1 MDTLLGQILGGRYK
15 IINSLGGGAFG
26 QTYIAEDLQL
36 PDHPRCVVK
45 QLKPQTKDEQ
55 TLKIARRLF
64 DTEATVLHR
73 LGSHDQIPRLLAHFE
88 EKQEFYLVQDC
99 IEGQPLSQ
107 EIQPG
112 KQLSEAKVIALLND
126 VLSVLAFVHG
136 QNVIHRDLKPSNLI
150 RRASDGKLV
159 LIDFGAVKQVSS
171 QGISEGATVAIGTP
185 GYMPSEQLAGSPR
198 PNSDIYALGAIA
210 IQALT
215 GTVPSRFPQDP
226 VSGEL
231 VWRDK
236 AQVSEP
242 LAQILDKM
250 VRSHFRDRY
259 PSAEEVLADLA
270 NLKNCLEAPTQNQ
283 GQPTPSQ
290 IRPPNR
296 STSTGG
302 APDTPTGTVAPPPVP
317 PSPVPPPPVPRRFKP
332 WYLWVLGAV
341 LGVSAC
347 SLAFFLRPDPLSQ
360 ADKLIDAQQ
369 PEAALTIAD
378 QVLKNKPDNAKAWK
392 IQGDAYFLLERYEQ
406 ALIAYDKALKIQPND
421 PKIWNNR
428 GKTLYQLQRY
438 DEALKS
444 HDKALEINPSDAQA
458 LNGRGLA
465 LIGMKRFQE
474 ALDAFDKA
482 RQIQPKDPK
491 SWENQAL
498 ALEYLQRSQDARQ
511 AYQEA
516 LASYNDTLQAN
527 PKDIQALVD
536 RGNVLSKLQRFPE
549 ALKSF
554 EDAIVID
561 PNYYPAW
568 VGQGSALFF
577 LQRSDDALKAYGKAL
592 EIRPKFHIAWHN
604 RASLLAELGRLDDAI
619 KDYDKVL
626 EFNPDFYQAWRDRG
640 FALLQLK
647 RQQEAL
653 VSFDKALR
661 TEPNDPKSWVGR
673 GIALTVSNRYDEA
686 LAALDKA
693 LKIDPGDLV
702 ALLNRGFALEGLG
715 RNDEALEVY
724 NKAIEIQPNFQAA
737 IQQRKQLQQKLYR

>member
-1 MDTLLGQILGGRYK
+1 MLGQTLGGRYK
-15 IINSLGGGAFG
+15 IISSLGGGAFG
-26 QTYIAEDLQL
+26 QTYIAEDHQL

-45 QLKPQTKDEQ
+45 QLKPQAKDEL
-55 TLKIARRLF
+55 TLKTARRLF
-64 DTEATVLHR
+64 DTEAKVLHR
-73 LGSHDQIPRLLAHFE
+73 LGSHDLIPRLLAHFE
-88 EKQEFYLVQDC
+88 EQQEFYLVQDC
-99 IEGQPLSQ
+99 IEGEPLSQ

-112 KQLSEAKVIALLND
+112 KQLSEAFAVALLND
-126 VLSVLAFVHG
+126 VLPALAFVHR

-150 RRASDGKLV
+150 RRAGDGKLV

-171 QGISEGATVAIGTP
+171 QGISEGVTVAIGTP

-210 IQALT
+210 IHALT
-215 GTVPSRFPQDP
+215 GIAPSRLPQDP

-231 VWRDK
+231 VWRDR
-236 AQVSEP
+236 ARVSEP

-270 NLKNCLEAPTQNQ
+270 NLPQGDRTENQ
-283 GQPTPSQ
+283 GEPTPSQ

-296 STSTGG
+296 STPTGG
-302 APDTPTGTVAPPPVP
+302 APDTPTGTVV
-317 PSPVPPPPVPRRFKP
+317 PPPVPRRFK
-332 WYLWVLGAV
+332 LWHVGAIVAV
-341 LGVSAC
+341 LGLAAG

-360 ADKLIDAQQ
+360 ANKLIDAQQ

-378 QVLKNKPDNAKAWK
+378 GVLKNRPDDAKAWK
-392 IQGDAYFLLERYEQ
+392 IQGDAYFFLERYEQ
-406 ALIAYDKALKIQPND
+406 ALLAYDRALKIQPDD

-444 HDKALEINPSDAQA
+444 HDKALELNPSDVQA
-458 LNGRGLA
+458 LNGRGRA

-482 RQIQPKDPK
+482 RQIQPKEPK
-491 SWENQAL
+491 SWENQAF
-498 ALEYLQRSQDARQ
+498 ALEYLQRSQEARQ

-516 LASYNDTLQAN
+516 LASYSDTLKAN

-549 ALKSF
+549 ALNSF
-554 EDAIVID
+554 EGAIATD

-568 VGQGSALFF
+568 VGKGSALFF
-577 LQRSDDALKAYGKAL
+577 LQRPDDALKAYDRAL

-604 RASLLAELGRLDDAI
+604 RASLLAELQRFEEAI
-619 KDYDKVL
+619 KDYDRAR

-640 FALLQLK
+640 FALLQLQ
-647 RQQEAL
+647 RQQEAI
-653 VSFDKALR
+653 VSFDRALR

-673 GIALTVSNRYDEA
+673 GIALTVSKRYDEA
-686 LAALDKA
+686 LAALDRA
-693 LKIDPGDLV
+693 IKIAPSDPV
-702 ALLNRGFALEGLG
+702 ALLNRGVALEGLG
-715 RNDEALEVY
+715 RNEDALEVY
-724 NKAIEIQPNFQAA
+724 NKVIEIQPNFLPA
-737 IQQRKQLQQKLYR
+737 IQQRKQLQEKLGR

>member
-15 IINSLGGGAFG
+15 IISSLGGGAFG
-26 QTYIAEDLQL
+26 QTYIAQDLQL
-36 PDHPRCVVK
+36 PDLPRCVVK
-45 QLKPQTKDEQ
+45 QLKPQAKDEL
-55 TLKIARRLF
+55 TLKTARRLF

-88 EKQEFYLVQDC
+88 EQQEFYLVQDC
-99 IEGQPLSQ
+99 IEGEPLSQ

-112 KQLSEAKVIALLND
+112 KQLSEASVIPLLKD
-126 VLSVLAFVHG
+126 VLSTLAFVHR

-150 RRASDGKLV
+150 RRAGDGKLV

-171 QGISEGATVAIGTP
+171 QGISEGGTVAIGTA

-198 PNSDIYALGAIA
+198 HNSDIYALGAIA

-215 GTVPSRFPQDP
+215 GTVPSRLPQDP
-226 VSGEL
+226 LSGEL

-250 VRSHFRDRY
+250 VHSHFRDRY
-259 PSAEEVLADLA
+259 QSAEEVLTDLA
-270 NLKNCLEAPTQNQ
+270 NLPQGNPTENQ
-283 GQPTPSQ
+283 GQATPSQ

-296 STSTGG
+296 PISTGG

-317 PSPVPPPPVPRRFKP
+317 RRFNP
-332 WYLWVLGAV
+332 WYLWVAGAV
-341 LGVSAC
+341 LGVSAS

-360 ADKLIDAQQ
+360 ADKFIDAQQ
-369 PEAALTIAD
+369 PEAALTIVD
-378 QVLKNKPDNAKAWK
+378 QVIKKKSDNPQAWK
-392 IQGDAYFLLERYEQ
+392 IQGDGYFLLERYEQ
-406 ALIAYDKALKIQPND
+406 ALLAYDRALKIQPDD

-438 DEALKS
+438 EDALKS
-444 HDKALEINPSDAQA
+444 HDKALEINPSDVQA
-458 LNGRGLA
+458 LNGRGRA

-498 ALEYLQRSQDARQ
+498 ALEYLNRPQDARQ

-516 LASYNDTLQAN
+516 LASYSDTLKAN

-549 ALKSF
+549 ALDSF
-554 EDAIVID
+554 EEALATD

-568 VGQGSALFF
+568 VGKGSALFF
-577 LQRSDDALKAYGKAL
+577 LQRPDDALKAYDKAL

-604 RASLLAELGRLDDAI
+604 RASLLAELQRFDEAI
-619 KDYDKVL
+619 KDYDRAL
-626 EFNPDFYQAWRDRG
+626 EFNPEFYQAWRDRG

-647 RQQEAL
+647 RQKEAI
-653 VSFDKALR
+653 VSFDRALKI
-661 TEPNDPKSWVGR
+661 EPNDAKSWVGR
-673 GIALTVSNRYDEA
+673 GIALTVSKRYDEA

-693 LKIDPGDLV
+693 IKIAPSDPV

-715 RNDEALEVY
+715 RNEDALEVY
-724 NKAIEIQPNFQAA
+724 NQVIEIQPNFLPA
-737 IQQRKQLQQKLYR
+737 IQQRKQLQQKLGR

>member
-1 MDTLLGQILGGRYK
+1 MDTLLGQTLGGRYK
-15 IINSLGGGAFG
+15 IISSLGGGAFG
-26 QTYIAEDLQL
+26 QTYIAEDHQL

-45 QLKPQTKDEQ
+45 QLKPQAKDEM
-55 TLKIARRLF
+55 TLKTARRLF
-64 DTEATVLHR
+64 DTEAKVLHR

-88 EKQEFYLVQDC
+88 ETQEFYLVLDC
-99 IEGQPLSQ
+99 IEGHPLSQ

-112 KQLSEAKVIALLND
+112 KQLSEAFVIPLLND
-126 VLSVLAFVHG
+126 VLSALAFVHR

-150 RRASDGKLV
+150 RRAGDGKLV

-198 PNSDIYALGAIA
+198 HNSDIYALGAIA

-215 GTVPSRFPQDP
+215 GTVPSRLPQDP

-259 PSAEEVLADLA
+259 QSAEEVLKDLA
-270 NLKNCLEAPTQNQ
+270 NLENLPD
-283 GQPTPSQ
+283 PPSQ
-290 IRPPNR
+290 IAPRHSRLP
-296 STSTGG
+296 SGG
-302 APDTPTGTVAPPPVP
+302 APDTPTGTAA
-317 PSPVPPPPVPRRFKP
+317 PPPVPRRFKP
-332 WYLWVLGAV
+332 WHIGVLVAILGA
-341 LGVSAC
+341 ATAT
-347 SLAFFLRPDPLSQ
+347 LALFLRTDELRRAEQ
-360 ADKLIDAQQ
+360 LIDDQQ

-378 QVLKNKPDNAKAWK
+378 KRLQNKPDDPKAWK
-392 IQGDAYFLLERYEQ
+392 IQGDAYFFLERYEQ
-406 ALIAYDKALKIQPND
+406 ALLAYDKALKIQPDD

-458 LNGRGLA
+458 LNGRGRA

-474 ALDAFDKA
+474 ALYAFDKA
-482 RQIQPKDPK
+482 RLIQPKDPK
-491 SWENQAL
+491 SWENQAF
-498 ALEYLQRSQDARQ
+498 ALEYLKRDQEARQ

-516 LASYNDTLQAN
+516 LASYNYTLKAN
-527 PKDIQALVD
+527 PKDLQALVD
-536 RGNVLSKLQRFPE
+536 RGNVFSKLQRFPE
-549 ALKSF
+549 ALNSF
-554 EDAIVID
+554 EEAIAID

-568 VGQGSALFF
+568 VGKGSALFF
-577 LQRSDDALKAYGKAL
+577 LQRPDDALKAYDKTL
-592 EIRPKFHIAWHN
+592 EIRPRFHLAWHN
-604 RASLLAELGRLDDAI
+604 RASLLAELRRFEEAI
-619 KDYDKVL
+619 KDYDNAL
-626 EFNPDFYQAWRDRG
+626 EFNPEFYQAWRDRG

-647 RQQEAL
+647 RQQEAI
-653 VSFDKALR
+653 VSFDKALKI
-661 TEPNDPKSWVGR
+661 EPNDPKSWVGR
-673 GIALTVSNRYDEA
+673 GIALTVNKRYDEA

-693 LKIDPGDLV
+693 IKIAPSDPV

-715 RNDEALEVY
+715 RNDDALEVY
-724 NKAIEIQPNFQAA
+724 NQVIEIQPNFLPA
-737 IQQRKQLQQKLYR
+737 IQQRKQLEQKLGR